1 MAITRTKISTEKQA
15 TPGSQG
21 ELLTSNAGAAEWQ
34 TPAELGLLNQEYAD
48 EQIADI
54 RDEAQTLSAEALA
67 DSKEYT
73 DNIAADLVL
82 DINTKVDK
90 EFGKGLST
98 NDYSDA
104 EQTRLASVEP
114 GAQVNVKSDWDAMS
128 GDAVILNKPTIPS
141 IAGLATEAHVQ
152 DVQDNLD
159 AHEADTANPH
169 NVTKAQVGLG
179 NVPNIAPADLPVSTA
194 TKSYIDTGFA
204 TKTDVE
210 GKMDKTSAS
219 VYATN
224 YEPQKIISQFKLS
237 EWSKQSSAGTI
248 IQNTTDFIS
257 GSESLDFITPATA
270 NGSVFAD
277 KSITPTDMTNAVFR
291 VAVKCSDYTKFNG
304 IWCDLGDSPMTNS
317 FRLNVVQDP
326 RSLRDGDWN
335 YITFSSAD
343 LRSTTGTPN
352 WTNISK
358 IRLRVNASGAAAATV
373 TFDNISYSISESK
386 PKVVITFDD
395 GYKTDISVAKPIMDE
410 HGLVGTSYTIK
421 DRIDVDPARMTLADL
436 KHLQMLNWSVESHG
450 SPDLTTLSEA
460 ELESEF
466 EDITSYLKANG
477 FSGYNH
483 YAYPMGRYNST
494 VLNVA
499 SKYFA
504 TARTIHTQPE
514 TSVPAERLK
523 LRVFYVI
530 SSTTNTQLQNAL
542 NLANRNGITLIL
554 VFHRILPTP
563 SAPEDV
569 SVSNFTTF
577 MQTVA
582 NSGIGSTNI
591 EMAMK

>member
-1 MAITRTKISTEKQA
+1 MKTIKITHSGRRGPAGPQGPVGPRGDTGPQGP
-15 TPGSQG
+15 PGPQGPQG
-21 ELLTSNAGAAEWQ
+21 ETGPAG
-34 TPAELGLLNQEYAD
+34 T
-48 EQIADI
+48 
-54 RDEAQTLSAEALA
+54 
-67 DSKEYT
+67 T
-73 DNIAADLVL
+73 DYNNLI
-82 DINTKVDK
+82 
-90 EFGKGLST
+90 
-98 NDYSDA
+98 
-104 EQTRLASVEP
+104 
-114 GAQVNVKSDWDAMS
+114 
-128 GDAVILNKPTIPS
+128 NKP
-141 IAGLATEAHVQ
+141 
-152 DVQDNLD
+152 
-159 AHEADTANPH
+159 
-169 NVTKAQVGLG
+169 
-179 NVPNIAPADLPVSTA
+179 DL
-194 TKSYIDTGFA
+194 
-204 TKTDVE
+204 
-210 GKMDKTSAS
+210 S
-219 VYATN
+219 VYATKIDVDVSLAGKMNKTTSSIFPTN

-237 EWSKQSSAGTI
+237 EWSRQSSGGTI
-248 IQNTTDFIS
+248 TQNTTDFIS
-257 GSESLDFITPATA
+257 GSESLDFITPATGS
-270 NGSVFAD
+270 GSVFAD
-277 KSITPTDMTNAVFR
+277 KSITPTDMTSAVFR
-291 VAVKCSDYTKFNG
+291 VAVKCSDYTKFSG
-304 IWCDLGDSPMTNS
+304 VWCDLGDNPMTNY

-343 LRSTTGTPN
+343 LRSTTGTPD

-421 DRIDVDPARMTLADL
+421 DRIAADPTRMSLADL
-436 KHLQMLNWSVESHG
+436 KHLQRCNWSIASHG

-494 VLNVA
+494 VLQVA

-530 SSTTNTQLQNAL
+530 SSTTNTQLQDAL
-542 NLANRNGITLIL
+542 TRANRNGITLIL
-554 VFHRILPTP
+554 VFHRITPTP

-577 MQTVA
+577 MQTIA

-591 EMAMK
+591 EMAMRF

>member
-34 TPAELGLLNQEYAD
+34 TPAELGLLDQEYAD

-54 RDEAQTLSAEALA
+54 RDEVQTLSAEALA

-114 GAQVNVKSDWDAMS
+114 GAQVNVKSDWNAMS

-141 IAGLATEAHVQ
+141 IAGLATEAQVQ

-169 NVTKAQVGLG
+169 NVTKDQVGLG
-179 NVPNIAPADLPVSTA
+179 NVDNTSDATKPVSTA
-194 TKSYIDTGFA
+194 QQTALD
-204 TKTDVE
+204 
-210 GKMDKTSAS
+210 GKMDKTTAN

-224 YEPQKIISQFKLS
+224 YEPQKIISQFKLP
-237 EWSKQSSAGTI
+237 EWSKQSGGGTI
-248 IQNTTDFIS
+248 TQNTTDFIS
-257 GSESLDFITPATA
+257 GSESLDFITPATT
-270 NGSVFAD
+270 NGAVFAD
-277 KSITPTDMTNAVFR
+277 KPITPTDMTNAVFR
-291 VAVKCSDYTKFNG
+291 VAVKCSDYTKFSG
-304 IWCDLGDSPMTNS
+304 IWCDLGDSSMTNL

-352 WTNISK
+352 WANVSK
-358 IRLRVNASGAAAATV
+358 IRLRVNAAGNEAATV
-373 TFDNISYSISESK
+373 TFDNISYSISEDK
-386 PKVVITFDD
+386 PRVVITFDD
-395 GYKTDISVAKPIMDE
+395 GYKTDISVAKPIMDGY
-410 HGLVGTSYTIK
+410 GLVGTSYIIK
-421 DRIDVDPARMTLADL
+421 DRIDVDPTRMTLADL
-436 KHLQMLNWSVESHG
+436 KHLQRCNWSVASHG
-450 SPDLTTLSEA
+450 SPDLTTLNEA
-460 ELESEF
+460 QLESEF
-466 EDITSYLKANG
+466 EDITGYLKENG
-477 FSGYNH
+477 FSGYSH
-483 YAYPMGRYNST
+483 YAYPMGRYNNT

-499 SKYFA
+499 SRYFA

-542 NLANRNGITLIL
+542 TLANRKGITLIL
-554 VFHRILPTP
+554 VFHRIVETP

-577 MQTVA
+577 MQTIA
-582 NSGIGSTNI
+582 NSGIGSINI
-591 EMAMK
+591 EMAMRF